1 MRRTAITLLLA
12 LLALLAASAA
22 HVGAASDADAIVHQ
36 QQPALSMKRRLLG
49 ADADEAKNVA
59 SAEDFADSIMASVR
73 QSETT
78 AHVTDRPN
86 IHHGVLDAAYANG
99 PSEQISNQDASQ
111 HQPAS
116 SLPRRLLTGGMGG
129 GRFTDF
135 ADAGGATLAAA
146 EDFAD
151 KVQALAEQG
160 DTMRHSATVNNA
172 RRLLSAA
179 SNTIAQY
186 MSARTA
192 AQGGSIAAMDVHAS
206 VARSTQEIKAA
217 SEAARAWDSINGS

>member
-151 KVQALAEQG
+151 KTQESAEQG
-160 DTMRHSATVNNA
+160 D
-172 RRLLSAA
+172 
-179 SNTIAQY
+179 TIAQY

>member
-151 KVQALAEQG
+151 KTQESAEQG
-160 DTMRHSATVNNA
+160 D
-172 RRLLSAA
+172 
-179 SNTIAQY
+179 TIAQY

-192 AQGGSIAAMDVHAS
+192 AKGESVRGINLDARVAQAA
-206 VARSTQEIKAA
+206 QEMKAA
-217 SEAARAWDSINGS
+217 SEEAHSWYSMGGD